1 MFSCAPWCYHARLCY
16 ILSQS
21 LNLGSK
27 FGAIDYRTT
36 SPLPNWKREDEE
48 CSGIYYFKYKF
59 PPSLTPDGP
68 DLPRQLPHLVSEAAA
83 TGPLHQ

>member
-1 MFSCAPWCYHARLCY
+1 MCPVVLTCTPLLHFKPIIKS
-16 ILSQS
+16 
-21 LNLGSK
+21 GSK
-27 FGAIDYRTT
+27 FGATDYKTT
-36 SPLPNWKREDEE
+36 SPLPNWKREDSE

-59 PPSLTPDGP
+59 PRSLTPDGP